1 MEHDCTDRIDQSAE
15 RVLSREIAA
24 VAAWLTAQGL
34 DFADSARA
42 DEGSR
47 DYLYWRFGYFSGM
60 KHALALLT
68 SRGATVH

>member
-1 MEHDCTDRIDQSAE
+1 MEPDRIEQSAE
-15 RVLSREIAA
+15 GVLSREIAA

-34 DFADSARA
+34 DFTDSARA

-47 DYLYWRFGYFSGM
+47 DYLYCRFGYLCGM
-60 KHALALLT
+60 KHALELLT